1 MQDGIDAAL
10 QRHNLDCI
18 IVPSGSPAWPIDQ
31 INGDPNMRSDSTTA
45 AACAGY
51 PLITIP
57 MGKINHLPIGLTL
70 MGTAWSDATLVA
82 IAHGI
87 EQLLLQEGISQ

>member
-1 MQDGIDAAL
+1 
-10 QRHNLDCI
+10 
-18 IVPSGSPAWPIDQ
+18 
-31 INGDPNMRSDSTTA
+31 
-45 AACAGY
+45 
-51 PLITIP
+51 